1 MRIKN
6 RMDSHQWDSSFDPQT
21 VQLFLQLQWA
31 QAQSLQTMRPM
42 LEKFALSAVEFDVLA
57 TLRNA
62 PAPHQMTPSMI
73 QDAVVISSGGLTKV
87 LLQLETR
94 ALVTRRQLADDL
106 RIKPVCLTAAGAALV
121 EQAMAETVADT
132 GHWLRQRLDAAEIGQ
147 LTALLAKLAQ

>member
-31 QAQSLQTMRPM
+31 QAQSLHTMRPM

-106 RIKPVCLTAAGAALV
+106 RIKPVCLTADGAALV

>member
-106 RIKPVCLTAAGAALV
+106 RIKPVCLTADGAALV

-132 GHWLRQRLDAAEIGQ
+132 GRWLRQRLDAAEIGQ

>member
-6 RMDSHQWDSSFDPQT
+6 RMDSHQWDSGFDPQT
-21 VQLFLQLQWA
+21 VPLFLQLQWA

-57 TLRNA
+57 TLHNA

-121 EQAMAETVADT
+121 ELAMAETVANT
-132 GHWLRQRLDAAEIGQ
+132 GHWLRQRLDAAEISQ
-147 LTALLAKLAQ
+147 LTTLLAKLAQ

>member
-106 RIKPVCLTAAGAALV
+106 RIKPVCLTADGAALV